1 MPVELLGTLN
11 LLGLLRISES
21 RILHELNS
29 WIRLSVGD
37 LFDELIS
44 IIVGAFFW
52 VEEVNNARVK
62 TGFIKVNMR
71 CPNEDEDSHQ
81 SVK

>member
-1 MPVELLGTLN
+1 
-11 LLGLLRISES
+11 
-21 RILHELNS
+21 
-29 WIRLSVGD
+29 
-37 LFDELIS
+37 
-44 IIVGAFFW
+44 
-52 VEEVNNARVK
+52 VNNARVK